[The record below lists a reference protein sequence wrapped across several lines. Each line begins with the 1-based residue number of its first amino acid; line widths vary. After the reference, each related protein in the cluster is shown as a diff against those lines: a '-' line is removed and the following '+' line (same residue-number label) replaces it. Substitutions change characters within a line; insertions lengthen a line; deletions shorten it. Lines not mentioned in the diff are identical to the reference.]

1 MALFWSSG
9 LSAIADFPSF
19 LATEFALLKAPK
31 ERACTTRSPA
41 SFAVWQIREQIL
53 AFCHIRRTLVL
64 LPLIDQ
70 ENEYDLSQE
79 NDRGRATVHATKERN
94 HEKIDGSLMEKKKK
108 KLTMRRSTMKVE
120 NEQRTSREY
129 EKSTISSTS
138 NWESRYPSAALHST
152 FECGCTSSRI
162 SYFVA

>member
-41 SFAVWQIREQIL
+41 SFALWQIREQIL
-53 AFCHIRRTLVL
+53 AFCHIRRALVL

-79 NDRGRATVHATKERN
+79 NDRGRAIVHATKERN
-94 HEKIDGSLMEKKKK
+94 HEKIDGSLMEKNKK
-108 KLTMRRSTMKVE
+108 TH
-120 NEQRTSREY
+120 N
-129 EKSTISSTS
+129 
-138 NWESRYPSAALHST
+138 AAIHH
-152 FECGCTSSRI
+152 EGGK
-162 SYFVA
+162 